1 MASKIILRRV
11 NRVYS
16 IHYWRYSA
24 LKLKKKKLLSLLTKL
39 GGLGIPTFPE
49 VCGSEYDNSRLLT
62 DNLRTEITSQERRYK
77 NNSKLKIIKN
87 KITQFRNRK
96 SSEKLCTIRK

>member
-24 LKLKKKKLLSLLTKL
+24 LKLKKKIIIFTNKTW
-39 GGLGIPTFPE
+39 GARNTNI
-49 VCGSEYDNSRLLT
+49 SRGM
-62 DNLRTEITSQERRYK
+62 
-77 NNSKLKIIKN
+77 
-87 KITQFRNRK
+87 RK
-96 SSEKLCTIRK
+96 